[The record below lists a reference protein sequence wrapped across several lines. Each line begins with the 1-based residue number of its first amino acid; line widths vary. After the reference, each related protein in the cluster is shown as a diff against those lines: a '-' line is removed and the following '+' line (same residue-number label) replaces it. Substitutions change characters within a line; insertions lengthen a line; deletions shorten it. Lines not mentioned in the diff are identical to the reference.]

1 MKTSDL
7 KKLAA
12 ILSESD
18 QYRVS
23 EKYQKPEFY
32 NIGDPSD
39 KNLDC
44 TRSEAMQI
52 DFNHINDTCEAYK
65 KYLIAKWRHDKLPPK
80 WINREQPLWYNY

>member
-1 MKTSDL
+1 METSDL

-39 KNLDC
+39 KKLVGVFLDIES
-44 TRSEAMQI
+44 TGDYRMLQ
-52 DFNHINDTCEAYK
+52 TK
-65 KYLIAKWRHDKLPPK
+65 
-80 WINREQPLWYNY
+80 

>member
-1 MKTSDL
+1 METSDL

-32 NIGDPSD
+32 NLGDPSD
-39 KNLDC
+39 KKLDC

-52 DFNHINDTCEAYK
+52 DFKHINDTCETYK
-65 KYLIAKWRHDKLPPK
+65 KYLITK
-80 WINREQPLWYNY
+80 WINRDQPLWYNH

>member
-32 NIGDPSD
+32 NIGNPNE
-39 KNLDC
+39 KKLDC
-44 TRSEAMQI
+44 ARSEAMQI
-52 DFNHINDTCEAYK
+52 DFKHINDTYK
-65 KYLIAKWRHDKLPPK
+65 A
-80 WINREQPLWYNY
+80 